1 MESLLSPLIDLSNNI
16 KFLRFD
22 FAHCPNYPLDDKL
35 KIEVSSDGGNTFDT
49 IRILHGY
56 PGGELNT
63 VLWGNGN
70 FVPDSSQW
78 QTKTFI
84 LPNNTNRVRFTA
96 ISENGDNLY
105 LDNIQVGEITNK
117 DAGVYN
123 VDINKF
129 VLPGEFT
136 PKYTVKNYGKDT
148 ISFDVKL
155 TIGSYESRTTVTDL
169 PPGTKKQI
177 FGEPFNILP
186 GDYKAAVSTLLYND
200 QNIANDTMS
209 YNYYVINSA
218 WQQGDSLPFPCSMGS
233 CSAIVKDDT
242 GYVVICG
249 GDINHNASDLAA
261 IYNVNSETWSLLP
274 VIPEPKIALAS
285 VIVGDYFYAIS
296 GARSLYDNVASPKV
310 YALNIKTK
318 LWEAKADIP
327 LSVGLHKAAAYQDSL
342 IYVLGGTHNLAV
354 NTHIFLYNINEDQWR
369 DIGIAPVPSLAGAMT
384 IYNNKIIYLGGSDG
398 SEKSAKATTFIGE
411 IQPDHKIVWHQGADY
426 PLGPRFRWNAAPWG
440 EKGVIVLNGC
450 KSAYWASE
458 NECYVYNPENDT
470 WHIMPPKI
478 FNTCGT
484 QIASLKIYNQMKLF
498 ALGGYYQSISSKLNE
513 VFVDSIYTPVE
524 LNSFTSSTADNN
536 VALFW
541 STATEK
547 NNYGFEIER
556 KSSEKDYNSISFIK
570 GNGTTTE
577 IKNYTY
583 TDKNLPSGIYSY
595 RLKQIDQNGEYKY
608 YNLAGEIKIGQPAA
622 YSLSQNY
629 PNPFNPNTRI
639 KYSIKD
645 AVPVKIEI
653 FDILGRKA
661 ATIVNEI
668 KQPGEYEVNFNG
680 NNLASGIYF
689 YKLTAGTFTQIRK
702 MQLLK

>member
-1 MESLLSPLIDLSNNI
+1 
-16 KFLRFD
+16 
-22 FAHCPNYPLDDKL
+22 
-35 KIEVSSDGGNTFDT
+35 
-49 IRILHGY
+49 
-56 PGGELNT
+56 
-63 VLWGNGN
+63 
-70 FVPDSSQW
+70 
-78 QTKTFI
+78 
-84 LPNNTNRVRFTA
+84 
-96 ISENGDNLY
+96 
-105 LDNIQVGEITNK
+105 
-117 DAGVYN
+117 
-123 VDINKF
+123 
-129 VLPGEFT
+129 
-136 PKYTVKNYGKDT
+136 
-148 ISFDVKL
+148 
-155 TIGSYESRTTVTDL
+155 
-169 PPGTKKQI
+169 
-177 FGEPFNILP
+177 
-186 GDYKAAVSTLLYND
+186 
-200 QNIANDTMS
+200 
-209 YNYYVINSA
+209 
-218 WQQGDSLPFPCSMGS
+218 
-233 CSAIVKDDT
+233 
-242 GYVVICG
+242 
-249 GDINHNASDLAA
+249 
-261 IYNVNSETWSLLP
+261 
-274 VIPEPKIALAS
+274 
-285 VIVGDYFYAIS
+285 
-296 GARSLYDNVASPKV
+296 
-310 YALNIKTK
+310 
-318 LWEAKADIP
+318 
-327 LSVGLHKAAAYQDSL
+327 
-342 IYVLGGTHNLAV
+342 
-354 NTHIFLYNINEDQWR
+354 
-369 DIGIAPVPSLAGAMT
+369 
-384 IYNNKIIYLGGSDG
+384 
-398 SEKSAKATTFIGE
+398 
-411 IQPDHKIVWHQGADY
+411 
-426 PLGPRFRWNAAPWG
+426 
-440 EKGVIVLNGC
+440 
-450 KSAYWASE
+450 
-458 NECYVYNPENDT
+458 
-470 WHIMPPKI
+470 
-478 FNTCGT
+478 
-484 QIASLKIYNQMKLF
+484 MKLF